1 MSSAMRGRALIA
13 DADPSVQETLELWL
27 SGRGYEV
34 ARASDALQAH
44 AQLARTPFDV
54 IFCDTALVGEDGT
67 ALGSELVRR
76 FPDSTLIA
84 LSSRPEESDA
94 AQHARSR
101 PYDLL
106 NRPPERSAL
115 DSALARAEDRQALR
129 RKVRLLERETG
140 KAVGDCPIVAASA
153 AMIELLEAT
162 ERVADYRVGV
172 LINGEP
178 GSGREVL
185 ARAFHAQSPRR
196 GAPFVSAMCAGAPED
211 RLHAM
216 LFGHVAGAAPGDDR
230 ARDGLFL
237 AADGGTLLLEEVGA
251 LPPALQLEL
260 LRVLLHEEVR
270 PAGASKARAVDVRLI
285 ASTSQDLAA
294 RVADGEFDGELL
306 DRLCAARLDMPPLRA
321 RTEDIPLL
329 VDHFF
334 ARACEASGKR
344 LRAISDEALERLVA
358 YPWPG
363 NIRELRN
370 VIERAVMLADGE
382 VVVLSHIPE
391 NVASQPRAVDRERS
405 RDLGLRRARK
415 QVEGELIRRALRA
428 TGGNRTHAARLLE
441 ISHRALLYKI
451 KEHAIVD

>member
-1 MSSAMRGRALIA
+1 MRGRALIV
-13 DADPSVQETLELWL
+13 DGDPSVQETLELWL
-27 SGRGYEV
+27 SGRGYEI

-44 AQLARTPFDV
+44 AHLTRTPFDV
-54 IFCDTALVGEDGT
+54 IFCDTALAGEDGS

-84 LSSRPEESDA
+84 LSSRTEESGA

-101 PYDLL
+101 PYDSLD
-106 NRPPERSAL
+106 RPLERSAL

-129 RKVRLLERETG
+129 HKVRLLEREMSR
-140 KAVGDCPIVAASA
+140 AAGDCPIVAASA

-172 LINGEP
+172 LIGGER

-185 ARAFHAQSPRR
+185 ARAVHAQSPRR
-196 GAPFVSAMCAGAPED
+196 GGPFASAMCAGVPEA

-216 LFGHVAGAAPGDDR
+216 LFGHAAGAAPGDDR

-251 LPPALQLEL
+251 LPSALQVEL

-270 PAGASKARAVDVRLI
+270 PTGAAKARAVDVRVI
-285 ASTSQDLAA
+285 ASTSQDLAS
-294 RVADGEFDGELL
+294 RVAEGEFNRELL

-321 RTEDIPLL
+321 RAEDIPLL

-334 ARACEASGKR
+334 ARACEATGKQ

-363 NIRELRN
+363 NVRELQN
-370 VIERAVMLADGE
+370 VIERAVMLADGD

-391 NVASQPRAVDRERS
+391 NVASPPRAVDRERS

-415 QVEGELIRRALRA
+415 QLEGELIRRALRT

-451 KEHAIVD
+451 KEHAIGD